1 MNYMVAETIRT
12 HVSPTN
18 DDNIYSPVFV
28 NQDARDTRVDGGVGY
43 YTPIY
48 FGVHNGTG
56 SAVTVTVWTV
66 DQGPGGSGVSVV
78 INSGDTF
85 FAKISKINVTS
96 GTTVVLLGANYKH
109 NI

>member
-1 MNYMVAETIRT
+1 MVAETIRT

-18 DDNIYSPVFV
+18 DANIYTPTFI
-28 NQDARDTRVDGGVGY
+28 NQDARDASVAGGVGY

-48 FGVHNGTG
+48 FGVHNGTA
-56 SAVTVTVWTV
+56 SSVTVTIWTV
-66 DQGPGGSGVSVV
+66 DQGPTGAGVSVV
-78 INSGDTF
+78 IAAGNTF
-85 FAKISKINVTS
+85 YAKISKINVTS